1 MSQNQTFKGID
12 ISTWQKPALINY
24 DILAKEID
32 FAILRVGYTGSATGR
47 SYAKDAEFET
57 HYAELSKRGVPIG
70 VYWFARSVS
79 PEIAVQE
86 ANEVLKHIRGKKIE
100 FPIYYDT
107 EDNVYQRPAGRAA
120 VTAAAKAFCE
130 RIEKAGYYVGIY
142 ASASWFR
149 TMLDMSQLSQFDTWV
164 AHYGVSEPGF
174 KPAGM
179 WQYTDKGRLPGYS
192 GNLDLNIAYRDYK
205 RIIANAKLN
214 HLEAAAPTPAPAPK
228 PSPQPAAFKVGDLV
242 IVNGVV
248 HRDSAGNGPGRTLS
262 NHRGEITRISA
273 GAKAPYHI
281 NSQGWVFPQA
291 IGAAPAPKPV
301 VIHTVRLGDTLGRI
315 ATRYNTTV
323 DAIMKKNP
331 HIKNRHLILP
341 GWKIEI

>member
-57 HYAELSKRGVPIG
+57 HYAQLSKRGVPIG

-130 RIEKAGYYVGIY
+130 HIEKAGYYVGIY

-164 AHYGVSEPGF
+164 AHYGVQQPGYS
-174 KPAGM
+174 PAGM

-192 GNLDLNIAYRDYK
+192 GDLDLNIAYRDYK

-214 HLEAAAPTPAPAPK
+214 HLEEAEPAPTPK
-228 PSPQPAAFKVGDLV
+228 PQPDGFKVGDKV
-242 IVNGVV
+242 IVSGVV
-248 HRDSAGNGPGRTLS
+248 HRDSAGNGPGRELN
-262 NHRGEITRISA
+262 NHNGKITRIVL

-281 NSQGWVFPQA
+281 DTQGWVFPPS
-291 IGAAPAPKPV
+291 IGAAAPEPVKPRIV
-301 VIHTVRLGDTLGRI
+301 HTVRLGDTLGSI
-315 ATRYNTTV
+315 ARRYNTTV
-323 DAIMKKNP
+323 EEIMKKNP
-331 HIKNRHLILP
+331 KIKNRHLILP